1 MIKYKEY
8 DESNYYEPLEQS
20 KLATEDT
27 SQQLG
32 GILLNSVGS
41 WCDQNGIHPLNDN
54 NIPDL
59 DKSMTTEY
67 KEIEYIE
74 FTSLMDK
81 KDVAL
86 YRVALKEYAPEG
98 KQCKVWVDQVWVH
111 TS

>member
-1 MIKYKEY
+1 M
-8 DESNYYEPLEQS
+8 NYNEETNQDTEQS
-20 KLATEDT
+20 IGGI
-27 SQQLG
+27 SPQG

-98 KQCKVWVDQVWVH
+98 KQCKVWVDQVWALKL
-111 TS
+111 